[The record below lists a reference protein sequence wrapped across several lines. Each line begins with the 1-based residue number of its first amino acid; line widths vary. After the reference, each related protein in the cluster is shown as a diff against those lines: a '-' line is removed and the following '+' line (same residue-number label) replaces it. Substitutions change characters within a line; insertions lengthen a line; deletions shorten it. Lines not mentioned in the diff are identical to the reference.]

1 MSETH
6 KLRSRQL
13 HPQLFRQPFADFL
26 RQPVMHVASAETCRI
41 DNGHWG
47 RGSNCNRQPDD
58 RRQREASQGCEFQYQ
73 RVTRL
78 EMMNDTK
85 GQQEYCSRERGEDY
99 QANINPAMQLLA
111 RMATLAG
118 GEMLFVVAAHFRR
131 KAGNVVPPARQNLA
145 YHGINAIAHTS

>member
-1 MSETH
+1 MSEPH
-6 KLRSRQL
+6 NLRTRKFHS
-13 HPQLFRQPFADFL
+13 QLFRQPFANFL
-26 RQPVMHVASAETCRI
+26 RQAVVNMACTEACCINNR
-41 DNGHWG
+41 HWG
-47 RGSNCNRQPDD
+47 WGGNCDSQPDE
-58 RRQREASQGCEFQYQ
+58 RRECEASQGREFQNQ

-78 EMMNDTK
+78 EMVNDTK
-85 GQQEYCSRERGEDY
+85 GQQEYGSRERGEDY

-145 YHGINAIAHTS
+145 YHGINAIAH